1 MNELDLNQS
10 LQSLVNKSP
19 AMPRADEIE
28 ARLLAAFD
36 AHKSIREI
44 APARNLWLPAI
55 GLALA
60 ASLAAIGFLHDLP
73 GRPTVDSKKEVV
85 FLAIPYTIPPAPY
98 ESTIVV
104 RMDVQV
110 AALMAAGFKIQA
122 SDAAT
127 SIPADVLLAQDGRAV
142 AIRPLTVPIL

>member
-1 MNELDLNQS
+1 MNEFDLNQA
-10 LQSLVNKSP
+10 LQSLANHPP

-36 AHKSIREI
+36 ARKSVREI
-44 APARNLWLPAI
+44 APTRNLWLPAI

-60 ASLAAIGFLHDLP
+60 ASLALVGFFHDLP
-73 GRPTVDSKKEVV
+73 GRSEPQTRNEVV